1 MMRVEDLSTQLS
13 IRNTV
18 TGRSGGAYGAR
29 IDAVRR
35 VFAGTLPIRDEE
47 LGCDGSLAAGAAE
60 PAQSMGAGDHRPG
73 IQRAPAGG
81 DGLMKRIVL
90 LLFVVLPVPS
100 VDAARVQVST
110 GAPVDV
116 LIAVGAPTVVTFPEK
131 VTAIPTSADPEA
143 LSLEI
148 EGERLFIQSLRE
160 GFGAVL
166 FVVGQSGRLY
176 LLNLVEHEPPDIEVQ
191 LVLPQEPP
199 RFGDPPPAASRRPS
213 RPQRRVGNPMRRL
226 LVAMVKGEAL
236 PGVKVLAHDQPLAMS
251 SELEIRTTHLYAAG
265 RYLGFIGKA
274 SNLTDGPF
282 VLRLPEYQA
291 RGLKAI
297 TAEDETIPAG
307 GETRVFLVV
316 EPGAPY

>member
-1 MMRVEDLSTQLS
+1 
-13 IRNTV
+13 
-18 TGRSGGAYGAR
+18 
-29 IDAVRR
+29 
-35 VFAGTLPIRDEE
+35 
-47 LGCDGSLAAGAAE
+47 
-60 PAQSMGAGDHRPG
+60 
-73 IQRAPAGG
+73 
-81 DGLMKRIVL
+81 MKRIVL

-291 RGLKAI
+291 RGSRRSLRKTKQSQRVVRRGCFWWWSRERPIEGSRNPAESGGGFVCGADLFQDNLDLSVIAGDAVTDAGYEPAELGNFVGKAVD
-297 TAEDETIPAG
+297 AVPLG
-307 GETRVFLVV
+307 V
-316 EPGAPY
+316 EALILSVEALIHASPEIVEALT